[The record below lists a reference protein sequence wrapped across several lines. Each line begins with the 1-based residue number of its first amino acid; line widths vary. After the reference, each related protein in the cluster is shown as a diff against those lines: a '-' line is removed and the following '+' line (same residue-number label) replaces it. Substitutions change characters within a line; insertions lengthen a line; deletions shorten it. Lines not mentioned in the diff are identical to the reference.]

1 MDLNKYTDIIKNI
14 PFHVV
19 QNINSWT
26 FRNSLYALDTT
37 TFSTRTSWI
46 EQPYDSAIPCLS
58 IYSWTCLKESMSE
71 YLQRP
76 CSSIFT
82 GGYPQY
88 SQYGISLRDS
98 GHTNGRSK
106 KKGMH
111 AQWNFIQLK
120 IRIESDIL
128 QKNMGL
134 KIIMLSK
141 MRQTQKGKKICILL
155 I

>member
-76 CSSIFT
+76 CSSMFI

-98 GHTNGRSK
+98 GHTNGQSK
-106 KKGMH
+106 KKRYACTMELCSIK
-111 AQWNFIQLK
+111 NK
-120 IRIESDIL
+120 DRIRHFA
-128 QKNMGL
+128 
-134 KIIMLSK
+134 
-141 MRQTQKGKKICILL
+141 KKLWDWKSSC
-155 I
+155 